1 MKIFLDTANLNEI
14 KKWHD
19 VGILDGVTT
28 NPSLLAKEG
37 KNPHA
42 LIKEICALVQGDVS
56 VEVTESSPKKVYEQ
70 AKAISALA
78 ENIVVKIPCH
88 INYYPVIKQL
98 VSEGAKLNIT
108 LVFTVLQSLCMA
120 KLGVTYISP
129 FIGRW
134 VDIDVD
140 GIGILADI
148 KTMLDQYNFV
158 NTKLLAA
165 SVRSISDFH
174 QAVLIGADVV
184 TLPTDILLKATS
196 HPLTDQ
202 GMAKF
207 IADWQ
212 KLGISQFP

>member
-98 VSEGAKLNIT
+98 VSEGVKLNIT

>member
-88 INYYPVIKQL
+88 IDYYPVIKQL
-98 VSEGAKLNIT
+98 VSEGVKLNIT

-174 QAVLIGADVV
+174 QAVLI
-184 TLPTDILLKATS
+184 
-196 HPLTDQ
+196 
-202 GMAKF
+202 
-207 IADWQ
+207 
-212 KLGISQFP
+212 

>member
-88 INYYPVIKQL
+88 IDYYPVIKQL
-98 VSEGAKLNIT
+98 VSEGVKLNIT

-165 SVRSISDFH
+165 SIRSISDFH

>member
-88 INYYPVIKQL
+88 IDYYPVIKQL
-98 VSEGAKLNIT
+98 VSEGVKLNIT